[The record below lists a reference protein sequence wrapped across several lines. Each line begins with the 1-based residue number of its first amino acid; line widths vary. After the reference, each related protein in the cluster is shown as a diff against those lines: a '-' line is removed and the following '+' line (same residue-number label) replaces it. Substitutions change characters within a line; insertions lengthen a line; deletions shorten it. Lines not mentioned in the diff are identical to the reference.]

1 MWCPPSGVSTD
12 PWRFQQMKLTQ
23 LTVLKFSFRTGNSIA
38 IRFDLHHCRMLEKKK
53 QSTPGSE
60 NVFRRVSSV
69 RPLLCQPVVAFTC
82 VRPAT
87 VATVLRYVCL
97 EPRASK
103 FVPLTHDKGQAYLI
117 V

>member
-1 MWCPPSGVSTD
+1 MVSTER
-12 PWRFQQMKLTQ
+12 RFNGSMAVSTNEVDSVDSIEVQ
-23 LTVLKFSFRTGNSIA
+23 LPDAKFNCHSFRPSSLPNAGQ
-38 IRFDLHHCRMLEKKK
+38 KK

-87 VATVLRYVCL
+87 VATVLRYV
-97 EPRASK
+97 A
-103 FVPLTHDKGQAYLI
+103 
-117 V
+117 